1 MSVQNLKRCV
11 KMKDI
16 SPTCTCNGSQHTIP
30 STSHRELHVH
40 TQVFRLHFID
50 LHAPC
55 YMHLAISL
63 DRVLLNL
70 LVKWYNTCSM
80 AGTVCSRQQVHWCSD
95 PKLAHQQA
103 ERETPLQGWSHWTG
117 RRER

>member
-50 LHAPC
+50 LMHFTCTLLYAPR
-55 YMHLAISL
+55 YIIRPSTPQPSL
-63 DRVLLNL
+63 RFC
-70 LVKWYNTCSM
+70 VKWYNTCSM

-95 PKLAHQQA
+95 PKLAHQ
-103 ERETPLQGWSHWTG
+103 
-117 RRER
+117 